1 MRRQKY
7 AVNRK
12 LESPSLECPQLAISY
27 SSMSNSANS
36 PSKAQIKARQKV
48 THTFM
53 AVLLGLSADASLICN
68 EVLAKAGKASQTRID
83 RPDAVPKVDSAM
95 KNSRAG
101 IAHLLNR
108 TTYGMRPGDIE
119 RVQALGV
126 EQYLKEQLSPE
137 SIPLPS
143 AVAQVAQ
150 VPALTETPLSLFL
163 NYGKPALKALSQGGG
178 KTPEEKKALG
188 KVVRETYGK
197 LYQDAATAHL
207 TRAVDSP
214 RQLQELMTDFWFNHF
229 NVSSDKGLDHIWTG
243 QYEESAIRPY
253 ALGRFR
259 DLLGAT
265 AHHAA
270 MLFYLDNWQ
279 NTSAAYRPVL
289 NNPKAKSRFKGI
301 NENYAR
307 ELMELHTLGVDGGYT
322 QKDVQELARVL
333 TGLGLQPGGGAG
345 LAMRNVM
352 QRRQAAG
359 QLAQMQTNSNAMQ
372 PFSRRPRQR
381 GIRNYGEAA
390 SASTIPGNPKTGSF
404 FDMRR
409 HDTGT
414 KVVVGHTI
422 QGSGEREIEEAL
434 DILARHPSTA
444 RHISYKLAQYFVA
457 DKPPDSLVQKM
468 AATFTRTDGQIA
480 EVLTTMFDSD
490 EFWSNTNRNNK
501 FKSPHRY
508 VISSLR
514 ATDATI
520 DNVLPLLAFLKQA
533 GQPLYKCLTPDGY
546 KNTKEAWLNPDS
558 LINRLN
564 FATALGAN
572 RLPGI
577 RVSASQNGDVTDSLS
592 TISEKTVSAIEQAQ
606 PQLRQS
612 LVLGSPE
619 FMMY

>member
-1 MRRQKY
+1 MQK
-7 AVNRK
+7 
-12 LESPSLECPQLAISY
+12 
-27 SSMSNSANS
+27 SANN
-36 PSKAQIKARQKV
+36 PANHLQKFGY
-48 THTFM
+48 TFM
-53 AVLLGLSADASLICN
+53 ALLVGVGFEYGLQGS
-68 EVLAKAGKASQTRID
+68 EVSAKATASNQTRIK
-83 RPDAVPKVDSAM
+83 RPDFIAKTDRTKMTELAA
-95 KNSRAG
+95 KNSREG

-108 TTYGMRPGDIE
+108 TSFGIRAGDIE
-119 RVQALGV
+119 RVQSLGI
-126 EQYLKEQLSPE
+126 ERYLAQQLSPD
-137 SIPLPS
+137 SIPLTS
-143 AVAQVAQ
+143 NIAQVAQ
-150 VPALTETPLSLFL
+150 VPALTETPLNLFL
-163 NYGKPALKALSQGGG
+163 NYGKPALKALSQGEG
-178 KTPEEKKALG
+178 KTPEDKKALG

-197 LYQDAATAHL
+197 MYEDAATAHL
-207 TRAVDSP
+207 KRAVDSP
-214 RQLQELMTDFWFNHF
+214 RQLQEVMTDFWFNHF

-279 NTSAAYRPVL
+279 NTAASYHPVL
-289 NNPKAKSRFKGI
+289 NNPKGKGRFKGI

-345 LAMRNVM
+345 FAMRNP
-352 QRRQAAG
+352 QLRRQMIG
-359 QLAQMQTNSNAMQ
+359 QNGQIGQ
-372 PFSRRPRQR
+372 PGQFGQGRQR
-381 GIRNYGEAA
+381 GIRNYGQPVTA
-390 SASTIPGNPKTGSF
+390 SSIPGNPKTGSY
-404 FDMRR
+404 FDARR
-409 HDTGT
+409 HDNGI

-422 QGSGEREIEEAL
+422 QSGGEREIEEVL

-468 AATFTRTDGQIA
+468 AAAFTRSDGQIGA
-480 EVLTTMFDSD
+480 VLTTMFDSE
-490 EFWSNTNRNNK
+490 EFWSPQNRNNK
-501 FKSPHRY
+501 FKSPYRY
-508 VISSLR
+508 VVSSLR
-514 ATDATI
+514 ATDAKI
-520 DNVLPLLAFLKQA
+520 DNVLPLLAFLKQS

-546 KNTKEAWLNPDS
+546 KNTQEAWLNPDS

-577 RVSASQNGDVTDSLS
+577 QLNSSRNGDITDSLA
-592 TISEKTVSAIEQAQ
+592 TVSEKTVSAIEQAQ

>member
-1 MRRQKY
+1 MQRLLYADRQE
-7 AVNRK
+7 N
-12 LESPSLECPQLAISY
+12 ESPSAKRTPLAISDIH
-27 SSMSNSANS
+27 MQNSARH
-36 PSKAQIKARQKV
+36 PATPLQKAGYI
-48 THTFM
+48 FM
-53 AVLLGLSADASLICN
+53 AFLAGAGVESGLFSPEVSARATN
-68 EVLAKAGKASQTRID
+68 PSQTRIK
-83 RPDAVPKVDSAM
+83 RPDFLAKSNRPDRIQSAE
-95 KNSRAG
+95 KNSREG

-108 TTYGMRPGDIE
+108 TTFGIRPGDVE
-119 RVQALGV
+119 RVQALGI
-126 EQYLKEQLSPE
+126 ERYLQQQLSPD
-137 SIPLPS
+137 SIALPS

-150 VPALTETPLSLFL
+150 VPALTETPLNLFL

-178 KTPEEKKALG
+178 KTPEDKKALG

-197 LYQDAATAHL
+197 MYEDAATAHL
-207 TRAVDSP
+207 KRAVDSP
-214 RQLQELMTDFWFNHF
+214 RQLQEVMTDFWFNHF

-279 NTSAAYRPVL
+279 NTAASYQPVF
-289 NNPKAKSRFKGI
+289 NNPKAKGRFKGI

-345 LAMRNVM
+345 FAMRN
-352 QRRQAAG
+352 QQLRRRTIGQGA
-359 QLAQMQTNSNAMQ
+359 QLAQPQFTQAG
-372 PFSRRPRQR
+372 QR
-381 GIRNYGEAA
+381 GIRNYGQIATA
-390 SASTIPGNPKTGSF
+390 SSIPGNPKTGSY
-404 FDMRR
+404 FDARR
-409 HDTGT
+409 HDNGT
-414 KVVVGHTI
+414 KVVIGHTI
-422 QGSGEREIEEAL
+422 QPGGEREIEEVL

-468 AATFTRTDGQIA
+468 ADTFTRTDGQIA
-480 EVLTTMFDSD
+480 AVLTTMFDSD
-490 EFWSNTNRNNK
+490 EFWSPQNRNNK

-508 VISSLR
+508 VVSSLR
-514 ATDATI
+514 ATDANI
-520 DNVLPLLAFLKQA
+520 DNVLPLLAFLKQS

-546 KNTKEAWLNPDS
+546 KNTQEAWLNPDS

-572 RLPGI
+572 RLPGVQLNSGRNSDI
-577 RVSASQNGDVTDSLS
+577 TDSLA
-592 TISEKTVSAIEQAQ
+592 TVSEKTVTAIEQAQ

>member
-1 MRRQKY
+1 M
-7 AVNRK
+7 A
-12 LESPSLECPQLAISY
+12 LLAGVGFEFGIQ
-27 SSMSNSANS
+27 SS
-36 PSKAQIKARQKV
+36 
-48 THTFM
+48 
-53 AVLLGLSADASLICN
+53 
-68 EVLAKAGKASQTRID
+68 EVSAKATTSNQTRIK
-83 RPDAVPKVDSAM
+83 RPDFIAKAVRTQKTELAA
-95 KNSRAG
+95 KNSREG

-108 TTYGMRPGDIE
+108 TTFGIRAGDIE
-119 RVQALGV
+119 RVQALGI
-126 EQYLKEQLSPE
+126 ERYLAQQLSPD
-137 SIPLPS
+137 SIPLPGNL
-143 AVAQVAQ
+143 AQVAQ
-150 VPALTETPLSLFL
+150 VPALTETPLNLFL
-163 NYGKPALKALSQGGG
+163 NYGKPALKALSQGEG
-178 KTPEEKKALG
+178 KTPEDKKALG
-188 KVVRETYGK
+188 KIVRETYGK
-197 LYQDAATAHL
+197 MYEDAATAHL
-207 TRAVDSP
+207 KRAVDSP
-214 RQLQELMTDFWFNHF
+214 RQLQEVMTDFWFNHF

-279 NTSAAYRPVL
+279 NTAASYQPVF
-289 NNPKAKSRFKGI
+289 NNPKGKGRFKGI

-345 LAMRNVM
+345 FAMRNPQ
-352 QRRQAAG
+352 QRRQMIG
-359 QLAQMQTNSNAMQ
+359 QNGQFGQ
-372 PFSRRPRQR
+372 PGQFGQGRQR
-381 GIRNYGEAA
+381 GIRNYGQPVTA
-390 SASTIPGNPKTGSF
+390 SAIPGNPKTGSY
-404 FDMRR
+404 FDARR
-409 HDTGT
+409 HDNGT
-414 KVVVGHTI
+414 KVVIGHTI
-422 QGSGEREIEEAL
+422 QAGGEREIEEVL

-468 AATFTRTDGQIA
+468 AATFTRSDGQIGA
-480 EVLTTMFDSD
+480 VLTTMFDSE
-490 EFWSNTNRNNK
+490 EFWSPQNRNNK
-501 FKSPHRY
+501 FKSPYRY
-508 VISSLR
+508 VVSSLR
-514 ATDATI
+514 ATDANI
-520 DNVLPLLAFLKQA
+520 GNVLPLLAFLKQS

-546 KNTKEAWLNPDS
+546 KNTQEAWLNPDS

-577 RVSASQNGDVTDSLS
+577 QLSSSRNGDITDSLA
-592 TISEKTVSAIEQAQ
+592 TVSEKTVSAIEQAQ